1 MSVPINVYYPP
12 KEERVSHFRPGVDFT
27 RISVLNT
34 VLCFLS
40 LIYALPMAFLRYL
53 DTFIFTVIS
62 LLVFVTG
69 SLAVLTPFARV
80 YVPICRWANRKPLAI
95 SGLLHQCG
103 IMVTRLLRLFSVRVT
118 IQNLHSEMFN
128 RPAILI
134 CNHQSYLD
142 LIVQLSMTKKIVF
155 LTNDWVWNSPYFG
168 YVIRNAEYY
177 PVSMGIKSLLPKVRD
192 LLQRGYSVSIFPEGT
207 RSEDC
212 TINRFHKGAFA
223 LAKELDVDIIPL
235 ILYGAGKVLPKKGWY
250 MRKWPIQLHIGSRIN
265 NTELKAIGDTD
276 REICKWFRKYYKAKY
291 EEISD
296 NIEKNV

>member
-1 MSVPINVYYPP
+1 M
-12 KEERVSHFRPGVDFT
+12 
-27 RISVLNT
+27 
-34 VLCFLS
+34 
-40 LIYALPMAFLRYL
+40 
-53 DTFIFTVIS
+53 
-62 LLVFVTG
+62 
-69 SLAVLTPFARV
+69 
-80 YVPICRWANRKPLAI
+80 
-95 SGLLHQCG
+95 
-103 IMVTRLLRLFSVRVT
+103 
-118 IQNLHSEMFN
+118 
-128 RPAILI
+128 
-134 CNHQSYLD
+134 
-142 LIVQLSMTKKIVF
+142 F